1 MNNNNIEIPEYEIDG
16 LVQTLKETGL
26 KGWSKYMDVIS
37 LNHLLE
43 RGFVPSNRPQLIEV
57 LKRETEMTY
66 GEITTLLNKYDEW
79 KRYLPSYSL
88 GLNEKLD
95 SINKRMNS
103 VVPFRW
109 IDNGGNKMLIGFVN
123 EGDNIVVYDGSGNHL
138 MKVCD
143 INKKEWNINW
153 NNYMKVTVP
162 QQHYIIDEMEN
173 LKKINWS
180 NIK

>member
-79 KRYLPSYSL
+79 KRYLSL
-88 GLNEKLD
+88 
-95 SINKRMNS
+95 IH
-103 VVPFRW
+103 
-109 IDNGGNKMLIGFVN
+109 I
-123 EGDNIVVYDGSGNHL
+123 
-138 MKVCD
+138 
-143 INKKEWNINW
+143 
-153 NNYMKVTVP
+153 
-162 QQHYIIDEMEN
+162 
-173 LKKINWS
+173 
-180 NIK
+180 